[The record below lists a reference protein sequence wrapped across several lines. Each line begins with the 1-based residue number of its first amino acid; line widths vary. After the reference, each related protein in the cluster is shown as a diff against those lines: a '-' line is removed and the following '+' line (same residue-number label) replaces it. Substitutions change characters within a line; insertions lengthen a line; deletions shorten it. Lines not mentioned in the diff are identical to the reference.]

1 MLSARNLIVLFGA
14 CLSWVTVSATA
25 FGQDPKPAFDS
36 EPAAKPSVS
45 GAAGAQL
52 KPEDRGDVYMA
63 RKMYREAIETYAL
76 APQDSAIVWNKVG
89 IAYHQM
95 MQLDAAMKR
104 YQRAIRLDD
113 KYPEAI
119 NNLGTIYYAEKRYG
133 KAASYYKRALKLAP
147 ASASIYSNLGTA
159 YFAEKKYKDA
169 RRAYDTA
176 LRLDPEVFE
185 HHNTYG
191 VLLQE
196 RTVDERAKYH
206 YYLAG
211 IYAEHGQTDLALQYI
226 RKALEEGFTDRKK
239 FLQDPEFASL
249 RDMPEFKEI
258 HKLEPRVL

>member
-1 MLSARNLIVLFGA
+1 MLSARSLVVLFAA
-14 CLSWVTVSATA
+14 CLVWATA
-25 FGQDPKPAFDS
+25 FAQDTKLTLDS
-36 EPAAKPSVS
+36 PPAAKT
-45 GAAGAQL
+45 GAADTATPPL
-52 KPEDRGDVYMA
+52 TPESRGDVFMA
-63 RKMYREAIETYAL
+63 RKMYREAIESYQQ

-104 YQRAIRLDD
+104 YRRAIRLDA

-119 NNLGTIYYAEKRYG
+119 NNLGTIYYAEKRYS
-133 KAASYYKRALKLAP
+133 KAAGCYKRALKLAP

-169 RRAYDTA
+169 WEAYNTA
-176 LRLDPEVFE
+176 IQLDPEVFE

-196 RTVDERAKYH
+196 RTYEERARFH
-206 YYLAG
+206 YYLAK
-211 IYAEHGQTDLALQYI
+211 IYAKQGQQDRALQYI

-239 FLQDPEFASL
+239 LLQDPEFAAM
-249 RDMPEFKEI
+249 RDLPEFKELL
-258 HKLEPRVL
+258 KLEPRVL